1 MKTMTGAG
9 IAALALM
16 LAACGGGDGNNASS
30 ANLNQAL
37 PQIPAPNNGDWT
49 QVVEQTPEGGFR
61 MGNPDAPVKLIEYAS
76 MTCPHCRAFS
86 EASSQRLKDVYVKSG
101 QVSFEYR
108 NFVLNPLDA
117 AASIGAR
124 CMGPSG
130 FFGITEQLFA
140 AQEQW
145 AGAVD
150 EQEATQAQALP
161 ANQRVGALFRAA
173 DLDDFFRERG
183 VPESQ
188 INQCLSNQQELDR
201 LAQMT
206 QHGAQRYQIPGTPGF
221 VINDELVQGV
231 SDWQGL
237 EPILRQRIG
246 G

>member
-1 MKTMTGAG
+1 MKKMTGAG

-16 LAACGGGDGNNASS
+16 LSACGGGDGNNASS

-49 QVVEQTPEGGFR
+49 QVVEQTAEGGFR
-61 MGNPDAPVKLIEYAS
+61 MGNPNAPVKLIEYAS

-86 EASSQRLKDVYVKSG
+86 EESGQRLRDVYVKSG
-101 QVSFEYR
+101 QVSFEFR

-130 FFGITEQLFA
+130 FFGMTEQLFA
-140 AQEQW
+140 TQEQW

-150 EQEATQAQALP
+150 EQEMAQAQSLP
-161 ANQRVGALFRAA
+161 QNQRIPALFRAA
-173 DLDDFFRERG
+173 ELDSFFRQRG

-188 INQCLSNQQELDR
+188 INQCLSNQQELER

-206 QHGAQRYQIPGTPGF
+206 QHGAERYQIPGTPGF
-221 VINDELVQGV
+221 VINDELVRDV
-231 SDWQGL
+231 SNWTDL
-237 EPILRQRIG
+237 EPILRSRIG